1 MKMTLEKKGYIGLT
15 AKRKDF
21 GITKSVEFSFAG
33 IDEIEKII
41 DLLKQELTEREEE

>member
-1 MKMTLEKKGYIGLT
+1 MSNNEQKKGYITLS

-41 DLLKQELTEREEE
+41 DLLKTELNEGKP